1 VLNKKKFIIFY
12 VVLSVILYLIFDE
25 DKETV
30 KKENNKNCR
39 VTSKNETIRNKIYL
53 KAEIEESAYIMCKM
67 LVAQK
72 LSPKVSIFP
81 YMDRNTT
88 EVDNGF
94 IINSTAKDGNNYIT
108 EWSCRILYKGGEMR
122 NPNSWDYNLTL

>member
-1 VLNKKKFIIFY
+1 MLNKKKFIIFY
-12 VVLSVILYLIFDE
+12 VVLSVILYLIFNE
-25 DKETV
+25 DKEIV
-30 KKENNKNCR
+30 KKENNKSSR
-39 VTSKNETIRNKIYL
+39 VTGQNEAIRNKIYS
-53 KAEIEESAYIMCKM
+53 KTEIEESAYIMCKM
-67 LVAQK
+67 FVAQK

-94 IINSTAKDGNNYIT
+94 IINSTVKDGNGYIT
-108 EWSCRILYKGGEMR
+108 EWSCYISYKGGEMR